1 MAAKMY
7 SGIRMEE
14 IAKCFVFWFSH
25 KNLKIGRPKVYK
37 NGRKNVLRY
46 SDRRNCQMSWIFF
59 SQKSLKIGKPK
70 VYKNGHKYV
79 FRYSNRR
86 NCQIFWIFFSQ
97 KNLRI
102 GEHLHYWYFDICKL
116 FKIKLKCTSLLKMTP
131 NCDLGV

>member
-1 MAAKMY
+1 
-7 SGIRMEE
+7 
-14 IAKCFVFWFSH
+14 
-25 KNLKIGRPKVYK
+25 
-37 NGRKNVLRY
+37 
-46 SDRRNCQMSWIFF
+46 MSWIFF

-102 GEHLHYWYFDICKL
+102 GEHLHINDIL
-116 FKIKLKCTSLLKMTP
+116 IAVIITENDS
-131 NCDLGV
+131 